1 MTQANSDVL
10 DLLDIIFFAPDPSQN
25 GSDISLPFILFVN
38 TPPKSWIPN
47 FSTHQAYLLKFE
59 RINEVMQLVSLIT
72 TVSSAQ

>member
-38 TPPKSWIPN
+38 T
-47 FSTHQAYLLKFE
+47 
-59 RINEVMQLVSLIT
+59 
-72 TVSSAQ
+72 